1 LKVERDEVRR
11 VSGSALW
18 EDPPPRYVPGEVR
31 RALDRD
37 LRAARDAGRQ
47 LLETEVAAVRR
58 QANDLDRLERMM
70 SGDGKVKTWDYTPK
84 TQAAQA
90 YLEAVRRLLR
100 VDDDD
105 DDPFTLAVRELE
117 HQHAEQAARTG
128 TAETLDTPGP
138 DETD

>member
-1 LKVERDEVRR
+1 MA
-11 VSGSALW
+11 SGLW
-18 EDPPPRYVPGEVR
+18 EDPPGRYVAGEVR

-37 LRAARDAGRQ
+37 LRRARDAGRD

-84 TQAAQA
+84 TQAHQA

-105 DDPFTLAVRELE
+105 DDPFTRAVRELE
-117 HQHAEQAARTG
+117 DHHAAEAARAG
-128 TAETLDTPGP
+128 TPEALDAPRP
-138 DETD
+138 DPPD